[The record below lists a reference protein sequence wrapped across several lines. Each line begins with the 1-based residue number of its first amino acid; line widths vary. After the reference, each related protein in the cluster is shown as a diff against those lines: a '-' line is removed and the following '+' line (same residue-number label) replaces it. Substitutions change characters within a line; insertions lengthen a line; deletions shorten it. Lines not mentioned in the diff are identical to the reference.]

1 MTAKTASAVV
11 LLFLAMGSF
20 AQSVATQSPSINV
33 VTSAVPFL
41 RITPDARSGAMGDL
55 GVATSPDANS
65 QYYNPAKYP
74 FAAGRGGVAL
84 NFTPW
89 LKQLG
94 LNDVYLGGVS
104 GYYKLDEEQALS
116 GSLRYFSL
124 GDVHL
129 TDRNGMDLM
138 TVNPYEYSV
147 DAGYSRKL
155 SQRLSMGVA
164 LRYIHSNLT
173 GNRSINGVAYKP
185 GNSVAGDL
193 GLFYTTSPD
202 QGSGWNIG
210 MALTNLG
217 ARIGYTTDL
226 NNRSFIP
233 ANFALGVN
241 YSKTFQEV
249 HKVSLG
255 MDVRKLLVPTP
266 PDMADSAAVEKYRR
280 GSVVSSWFSSW
291 SDAPGGFNEE
301 LQEFTASVVIARCLE
316 TPAGGLRWKIRIDQ
330 GLRPDITIAVRL
342 EPGNVEVRDYYLLP
356 WIEYG
361 SDPSLRLAPDN
372 GILLDTFR
380 FDTLEAFYDLAKRTE
395 LAAA

>member
-1 MTAKTASAVV
+1 MRTITTKTALTVIF
-11 LLFLAMGSF
+11 LILAMGLF
-20 AQSVATQSPSINV
+20 AQSPSINV

-41 RITPDARSGAMGDL
+41 RITPDARSGSMGDL
-55 GVATSPDANS
+55 GVATSADANS
-65 QYYNPAKYP
+65 QYYNLAKYP
-74 FAAGRGGVAL
+74 FAKGKSAIAM
-84 NFTPW
+84 NFAPW
-89 LKQLG
+89 LKSLG

-104 GYYKLDEEQALS
+104 GYYKLDDEQALS

-164 LRYIHSNLT
+164 LRYIYSNLT
-173 GNRSINGVAYKP
+173 GNRSINGVTYKP

-193 GLFYTTSPD
+193 GLFYTTNPD

-233 ANFALGVN
+233 ANLSLGVN

-266 PDMADSAAVEKYRR
+266 PDMSDSVAVEKYRR

-291 SDAPGGFNEE
+291 SDGPGGLNEE
-301 LQEFTASVVIARCLE
+301 LQEFTSSVGVEYTYDHQFSVRGGYHYENPMKGNRKYFSLG
-316 TPAGGLRWKIRIDQ
+316 AGINYNMFNLSLSYLIPSGSGANRNPLSNTLRF
-330 GLRPDITIAVRL
+330 
-342 EPGNVEVRDYYLLP
+342 
-356 WIEYG
+356 
-361 SDPSLRLAPDN
+361 SLV
-372 GILLDTFR
+372 
-380 FDTLEAFYDLAKRTE
+380 FDFGGKTE
-395 LAAA
+395 KKK

>member
-1 MTAKTASAVV
+1 MLRMTQKTASVVV

-20 AQSVATQSPSINV
+20 AQIVVDTQSPSINV

-241 YSKTFQEV
+241 YSRTFQEV

-266 PDMADSAAVEKYRR
+266 PDMADSAAYEKYRR

-301 LQEFTASVVIARCLE
+301 LQEFTASVGAEYTYDRLFSVRGGYHYENPLKGNRQYFSLGAGIMYSVFNLNLSYLIPTGSGVNRNPLSNTLRFSLVFDFGGKAE
-316 TPAGGLRWKIRIDQ
+316 T
-330 GLRPDITIAVRL
+330 
-342 EPGNVEVRDYYLLP
+342 
-356 WIEYG
+356 
-361 SDPSLRLAPDN
+361 
-372 GILLDTFR
+372 
-380 FDTLEAFYDLAKRTE
+380 AKRSD
-395 LAAA
+395 